1 MALRLGWPCQDWALR
16 VGHTLQS
23 PDLDFGDLKPGVQKP
38 ALQVG
43 ALSLSLFPHAG
54 SRQFRSVTLLGYK
67 AFVKIVLPPIRTE
80 DSSPSLLQSIRIQ
93 LRSCLAEGEP
103 GLWSVERRE
112 PRAGR

>member
-16 VGHTLQS
+16 VDHTLQS
-23 PDLDFGDLKPGVQKP
+23 PDLDFGDLKPEFKSLLCRWV
-38 ALQVG
+38 LF
-43 ALSLSLFPHAG
+43 LSLFPHAG

-80 DSSPSLLQSIRIQ
+80 DSSPSLLQSVRIH